1 MRASAEGG
9 AIALGD
15 STFGRVYSDVEAY
28 YGARVAKH
36 GATPLGVDWSCEATQ
51 NLRFVQLLKVC
62 DFSAPFTLN
71 DVGCGYGALCAFLAK
86 RHSEARIDY
95 LGVDLSRAMISR
107 ARRRFSRPDRRFA
120 VGNVSPRVADYS
132 VASGIMNVNVG
143 YSRAVWEDFVAA
155 MLRDMRRTS
164 RRGFSANF
172 MTEMARA
179 ETSAVASLYRTRPER
194 WVRYCEEDLGC
205 AVEVIENYGMK
216 EFTILVRCNQF
227 LADREYRHS
236 CDS

>member
-15 STFGRVYSDVEAY
+15 NTFGRVYSDVEAY
-28 YGARVAKH
+28 YGARIAKH

-62 DFSAPFTLN
+62 DFSAPFALN
-71 DVGCGYGALCAFLAK
+71 DVGCGYGALCAFLIM
-86 RHSEARIDY
+86 RHSESRIDY

-120 VGNVSPRVADYS
+120 VGKASPRVADYS

-155 MLRDMRRTS
+155 MLRDMRLTS
-164 RRGFSANF
+164 RRGFSVNF
-172 MTEMARA
+172 MTEMART
-179 ETSAVASLYRTRPER
+179 ETPADPLAVSLYRTRPER
-194 WVRYCEEDLGC
+194 WVRYCEQYLGC
-205 AVEVIENYGMK
+205 AVEIIENYGMR
-216 EFTILVRCNQF
+216 EFTLLVRCNRV
-227 LADREYRHS
+227 LADRDYRH
-236 CDS
+236 